1 MDLPI
6 AYIFNI
12 LTSFGFPTK
21 KKASIHSEDYN
32 ESNKKKKI
40 TKTKTN
46 EVNDKMK

>member
-21 KKASIHSEDYN
+21 KKASIYSEDYN
-32 ESNKKKKI
+32 ESNKQTKKN
-40 TKTKTN
+40 N
-46 EVNDKMK
+46 ENENERS

>member
-21 KKASIHSEDYN
+21 KKQAFIPRIITSQT
-32 ESNKKKKI
+32 KKKKI

-46 EVNDKMK
+46 EVNDKTK